1 MADEVGKLIL
11 IIDDD
16 DTYRSSLN
24 AVLRQQGFQTRTA
37 VNGKEGVRL
46 YREQPADLVITD
58 LHMPEQ
64 EGLETI
70 RILKEHSPSIRIIA
84 ISAGLTGKEINFLN
98 IAERFGA
105 QAVLQKPFDL
115 EELVATVNRTL
126 DL

>member
-1 MADEVGKLIL
+1 MADEAGKLVL

-16 DTYRSSLN
+16 DTYRSSLD
-24 AVLRQQGFQTRTA
+24 AALRQQGFQTQTA
-37 VNGKEGVRL
+37 VNGKEGVRQ

-70 RILKEHSPSIRIIA
+70 RILKEHSPDVRIIA
-84 ISAGLTGKEINFLN
+84 ISAGLTGKEVNFLN

-105 QAVLQKPFDL
+105 QAVIEKPFSL
-115 EELVATVNRTL
+115 QELVATVNKAL
-126 DL
+126 SS